1 MFTESYQDNLLH
13 DLEHIETALEDAQ
26 DNPEKL
32 DHLILFILEFRE
44 KIERVLRE
52 DGLIHSIPFQISSMI
67 TEIISMLQEIY
78 TQETYSRVDIFL
90 ARVRMILDPSWRV
103 DIPEPIALDNVWVHV
118 YSRDLSGYIIDIG
131 VLQTN
136 CQHIFPGEK
145 EFVQLLR
152 QYAYIQ
158 LIIHSLVRR
167 FPGDTML
174 PEGMKTPRVFHLVKL
189 YTYIQAR
196 DPEWQ
201 EMIVHM
207 LHSML
212 NSLKWIQRFI
222 ATKKTTV

>member
-103 DIPEPIALDNVWVHV
+103 DIPEPIALDNV
-118 YSRDLSGYIIDIG
+118 
-131 VLQTN
+131 
-136 CQHIFPGEK
+136 
-145 EFVQLLR
+145 
-152 QYAYIQ
+152 
-158 LIIHSLVRR
+158 
-167 FPGDTML
+167 
-174 PEGMKTPRVFHLVKL
+174 
-189 YTYIQAR
+189 
-196 DPEWQ
+196 
-201 EMIVHM
+201 
-207 LHSML
+207 
-212 NSLKWIQRFI
+212 
-222 ATKKTTV
+222 